1 MHSCG
6 SHYRP
11 RSPQDSLN
19 AAPRIYVAGGCNKI
33 CTSPREDTDARAHT
47 CVSHA
52 KSSLRKREFRG
63 ARWLPL
69 SDEEEQPLREL
80 SYQVSTR
87 GEDSIGSIGSS
98 LEAEFPQ
105 RRKFKRPRATSTAR
119 EVPRRVTG
127 VHSNDQDELKYE
139 TVFDYHSSRG
149 ILCFIAVTLHFR
161 GQFILLLN
169 KNVRYFLQLYC
180 KYLA

>member
-1 MHSCG
+1 MYVAPG
-6 SHYRP
+6 GYWRP
-11 RSPQDSLN
+11 RV
-19 AAPRIYVAGGCNKI
+19 Y
-33 CTSPREDTDARAHT
+33 T

-69 SDEEEQPLREL
+69 PGEEEQPLCEL

-127 VHSNDQDELKYE
+127 VHSNDQNELKYE
-139 TVFDYHSSRG
+139 SVFDYHPSRG
-149 ILCFIAVTLHFR
+149 ILRFIAITLHSR

-169 KNVRYFLQLYC
+169 KKIGMFSVTLLQISCIINTEINV
-180 KYLA
+180 KSGSIDAT